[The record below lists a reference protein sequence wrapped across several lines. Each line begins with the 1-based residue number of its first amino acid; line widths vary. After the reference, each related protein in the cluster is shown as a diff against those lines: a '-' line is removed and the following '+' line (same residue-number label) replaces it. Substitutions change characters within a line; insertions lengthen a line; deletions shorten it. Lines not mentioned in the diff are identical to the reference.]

1 MTQKERYLNIAHQLP
16 LFAQAWWLDVVCN
29 GKWDVAL
36 VSDTDS
42 NIIAFWPYSLETKW
56 GFKIIRNPLLTAYLG
71 PVFLTEVN
79 TDVLQNLW
87 NQIPKAAFLQWT
99 CVPEFTAVDFF
110 TSKGI
115 EPKKRRTYFIH
126 LEQSED
132 ELWAQIF
139 SKRKNDIRKAEQD
152 LVVKPDSFDIHQ
164 FVQWHQRAFN
174 EKNKNYLFSVSFF
187 ENVFSAAEQNKSSL
201 SLSAFDKEGSRL
213 GQIWLVYDQ
222 NKMYYLLSATAA
234 ETHRGAIALLIW
246 TALLEAKKK
255 GLKIFD
261 FEGSMDEG
269 IAKFFQR
276 FGGTEMA
283 YTDFTMTN
291 SSLWRWKQKLL
302 G

>member
-1 MTQKERYLNIAHQLP
+1 MTNKERYLSIAHQLP

-36 VSDTDS
+36 VINTES

-71 PVFLTEVN
+71 PVFLTEVD

-99 CVPEFTAVDFF
+99 CMPEFTAVDFF
-110 TSKGI
+110 IFKGI
-115 EPKKRRTYFIH
+115 HHKKRRTYYIH

-152 LVVKPDSFDIHQ
+152 LVVKPNSFDIHQ
-164 FVQWHQRAFN
+164 FVQWHQRAFT
-174 EKNKNYLFSVSFF
+174 EKKKNYPFSVSFF
-187 ENVFSAAEQNKSSL
+187 EKVFSAAEHTKSSL
-201 SLSAFDKEGSRL
+201 SLSAFDKEGNRL
-213 GQIWLVYDQ
+213 GQIWLGFDQ
-222 NKMYYLLSATAA
+222 YKMYYLLSATPA

-246 TALLEAKKK
+246 NALLEAKKM
-255 GLKIFD
+255 GLKTFD

-276 FGGTEMA
+276 FGGSEMA
-283 YTDFTMTN
+283 YADFTMTN